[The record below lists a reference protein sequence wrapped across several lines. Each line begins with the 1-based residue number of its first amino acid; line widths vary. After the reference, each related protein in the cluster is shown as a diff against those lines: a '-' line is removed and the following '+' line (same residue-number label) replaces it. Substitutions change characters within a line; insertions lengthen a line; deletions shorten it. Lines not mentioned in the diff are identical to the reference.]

1 MVEYE
6 PSPTDERRKATLVSA
21 KLKKREQMAK
31 DTLEACRRMSHPH
44 AESDPI
50 SAVCQVARDQATS
63 LFIYADLEKDKAED
77 SICGRARDRGAA
89 MFATTP
95 PDVEAFPAN
104 QDIGTAAGYTDQNL
118 YMDIRDDQMCPVDRH
133 TGDPLPL
140 VKGGQGRTL
149 ADRMGWPDWLLYI
162 AIAAAGV
169 TIMLALYNVL
179 ALL

>member
-1 MVEYE
+1 
-6 PSPTDERRKATLVSA
+6 
-21 KLKKREQMAK
+21 
-31 DTLEACRRMSHPH
+31 
-44 AESDPI
+44 
-50 SAVCQVARDQATS
+50 
-63 LFIYADLEKDKAED
+63 
-77 SICGRARDRGAA
+77 
-89 MFATTP
+89 
-95 PDVEAFPAN
+95 
-104 QDIGTAAGYTDQNL
+104 
-118 YMDIRDDQMCPVDRH
+118 MDIRDDQMCPVDRH